1 MYVEARED
9 SVCLLVGISAV
20 AQLPWRIL
28 GAGFTDNGAAGDIHA
43 LEHQYLRIRFV
54 YLAAAYVLLCSV
66 RGVAF
71 LGDRA
76 GAPDYQSSDY
86 LVALCIHDHQI
97 GERRVPRV
105 AKYLL
110 AHRHCVLRAVGRL
123 FLLESSVY

>member
-1 MYVEARED
+1 M
-9 SVCLLVGISAV
+9 LVGISAV

-71 LGDRA
+71 LGDRV
-76 GAPDYQSSDY
+76 GAPDYQSSDHF
-86 LVALCIHDHQI
+86 VALRVYDYQV
-97 GERRVPRV
+97 GERGVLGV
-105 AKYLL
+105 AEHLL
-110 AHRHCVLRAVGRL
+110 ANHHRVLHAVGRI
-123 FLLESSVY
+123 FLLESSFY